1 MFVDPVSDPNLV
13 TFRPLKQNVGSNEKE
28 LPQNY
33 NKTINQRWNLKEI
46 ESRFKSAKTRFEL
59 SAGLNLETFDTILSG
74 TNHIHA
80 AA

>member
-33 NKTINQRWNLKEI
+33 NKTINQRWNLKNL
-46 ESRFKSAKTRFEL
+46 SR
-59 SAGLNLETFDTILSG
+59 GLNLPKPGL
-74 TNHIHA
+74 N
-80 AA
+80 